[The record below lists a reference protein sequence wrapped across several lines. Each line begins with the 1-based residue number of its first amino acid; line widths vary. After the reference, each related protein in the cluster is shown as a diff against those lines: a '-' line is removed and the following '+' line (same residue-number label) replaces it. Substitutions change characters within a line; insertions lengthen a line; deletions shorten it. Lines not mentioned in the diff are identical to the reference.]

1 MPRTPTARDYE
12 LATQLGKLPGY
23 SLVGTREVAAMTGF
37 ALNSVRQ
44 RKVPLPPA
52 VFSSRRKILWR
63 LQDVREWLAKLS
75 VSRRTRRAKNHLLQ
89 SETSRDLEIAA
100 VSGETR

>member
-1 MPRTPTARDYE
+1 MPRTTTARDYE

-75 VSRRTRRAKNHLLQ
+75 VTRRARRARIQPQH
-89 SETSRDLEIAA
+89 
-100 VSGETR
+100 GETPRNLAIAVVSEETR